1 MKKTILV
8 SAERGE
14 TRVAVLEPKTKGGEA
29 DVAELYIERRGRR
42 SIVGNIYKGK
52 VDNVLPGMEAAFVDI
67 GLERNGFLHVD
78 EIVLPDG
85 EQAPKRGRGNGRRI
99 DELIKPG
106 QEILVQVVKD
116 PLKTKGA
123 RLSMNVSIAGR
134 YLVFAPQGSGV
145 GVSRRLADSER
156 DRLRKMVDRTYKGP
170 GGLIVRTAAHGA
182 KKSDFVREIGYLQK
196 LNEVL
201 ERRTEDARR
210 RSSSS
215 RRPTSRCASCATS
228 SSASSRRRSS
238 TPRSS
243 SSGSPASSS
252 APRRSWSTGSSSTS
266 EQKPLFEK
274 WKIDEEIEST
284 LNRRV
289 DLPSG
294 GYLIIDYTEA
304 LTVID
309 VNSGSFTGRGKGGL
323 EETIT
328 KVNTEA
334 ADEAVRQ
341 LRLRDIGG
349 IIVIDFID
357 MARARNRDKVL
368 KTMRKALDADK
379 SKSYVVE
386 VSPLGLVEMTRQNV
400 TDGVREIL
408 TVPCPTCDGE
418 GVVLSA
424 ETVALEGLRKM
435 RDIAAEN
442 AEPEAFLIRVN
453 PKVAAE
459 LTDPDSGLA
468 ELEEETG
475 KQFHFEGGDALAI
488 DTFERGRVRQPRGD
502 RGAGAAVQGRRGG
515 AGQDRRAA
523 HVQRRRRGRPDRLL
537 HRQRHRRRPLRRRA
551 QAGADRG
558 GRALGRD
565 RLAAGGR
572 VDQRRRW
579 RAARRRL
586 RAARIRRASRK
597 RSRGRRGGR
606 GRSRA
611 TKSTTETRRKRNRDK
626 HVRSSRKRWQAVQGR
641 EGHVP
646 ARRSPAREEGDKVA
660 LRAGDVPRQG
670 RGRRRPRSWRRSRSR
685 RPSPSTCAGRRSK
698 SSNTRRRRA
707 TAAAPGHRSELTKLE
722 VTELKLLTRSR
733 RRQKQGREAGGR
745 RPAPKAKSGRARR
758 GGEGQDR
765 RAKKPRR
772 EEAGAR
778 RSRAAKKPPRR
789 SPPRRSRREEA
800 RREEAGGEKPAAKK
814 EDGDGS

>member
-14 TRVAVLEPKTKGGEA
+14 TRVAVLESKQKGGKGN
-29 DVAELYIERRGRR
+29 VAELYIERRGRR

-85 EQAPKRGRGNGRRI
+85 QQAPKRGRGSGRRI
-99 DELIKPG
+99 NELIKPG

-116 PLKTKGA
+116 PLKSKGA

-145 GVSRRLADSER
+145 GVSRRLGDKER

-182 KKSDFVREIGYLQK
+182 KKSDFVREIAYLEK

-201 ERRTEDARR
+201 GRRAESSKAPALVFQEADLSVRVLRDVFLSEFEKAIIDSEKQFERVTGFFQRT
-210 RSSSS
+210 
-215 RRPTSRCASCATS
+215 
-228 SSASSRRRSS
+228 
-238 TPRSS
+238 
-243 SSGSPASSS
+243 
-252 APRRSWSTGSSSTS
+252 APELVDGV
-266 EQKPLFEK
+266 ELYKGQKPLFEK
-274 WKIDEEIEST
+274 WHIDAEIEST

-294 GYLIIDYTEA
+294 GYLVIDYAEA

-334 ADEAVRQ
+334 AEEAVRQ

-349 IIVIDFID
+349 IIVVDFID
-357 MARARNRDKVL
+357 MARAANRDKVL

-408 TVPCPTCDGE
+408 TELCPTCHGE

-424 ETVALEGLRKM
+424 ETVALDGLRKM
-435 RDIAAEN
+435 REIVAE
-442 AEPEAFLIRVN
+442 AGDAEAFLLRVN
-453 PKVAAE
+453 PKVAAA

-475 KQFHFEGGDALAI
+475 KRFHFEGGDALPI
-488 DTFERGRVRQPRGD
+488 DTFEVVERGTREEIEERALPFKVGEEVLVKIDEPHMYNADDAVARIDSYIVSVTGGGPFVGERKLVRIDDVRRSEAVASLLGGADSPNGHGS
-502 RGAGAAVQGRRGG
+502 GAGENGSQLESDAPSRR
-515 AGQDRRAA
+515 
-523 HVQRRRRGRPDRLL
+523 
-537 HRQRHRRRPLRRRA
+537 
-551 QAGADRG
+551 
-558 GRALGRD
+558 
-565 RLAAGGR
+565 
-572 VDQRRRW
+572 
-579 RAARRRL
+579 
-586 RAARIRRASRK
+586 

-611 TKSTTETRRKRNRDK
+611 
-626 HVRSSRKRWQAVQGR
+626 
-641 EGHVP
+641 
-646 ARRSPAREEGDKVA
+646 
-660 LRAGDVPRQG
+660 
-670 RGRRRPRSWRRSRSR
+670 
-685 RPSPSTCAGRRSK
+685 
-698 SSNTRRRRA
+698 
-707 TAAAPGHRSELTKLE
+707 
-722 VTELKLLTRSR
+722 
-733 RRQKQGREAGGR
+733 KQGSTDE
-745 RPAPKAKSGRARR
+745 
-758 GGEGQDR
+758 
-765 RAKKPRR
+765 
-772 EEAGAR
+772 
-778 RSRAAKKPPRR
+778 
-789 SPPRRSRREEA
+789 
-800 RREEAGGEKPAAKK
+800 
-814 EDGDGS
+814 